1 MPNFN
6 LDGLVTVTVHNIIS
20 SGAGFGVVV
29 GSGAGCII
37 PSRVLHA
44 AALGVGDLVR
54 CKLVNNPEEQY
65 RHRTPFMVAYVDPN
79 ATADLRIAMY
89 GGTPME
95 REPSPSQLC
104 LPLEP
109 LVEPDLDLQDLLEDE
124 PVEPEP
130 EPLTI
135 FDVRAM
141 VQSATQ
147 AGGLWTVGQL
157 RDALWPDEAFGS
169 DDPRYR
175 LLTNAVRDLHGNG
188 ELAAFGRRH
197 TANGNL
203 SLVQYTKFPDRVRV
217 VYDGEAR

>member
-44 AALGVGDLVR
+44 ADLGIGDLVR
-54 CKLVNNPEEQY
+54 CKLINNPEEQY

-95 REPSPSQLC
+95 HEPAPSQLC

-135 FDVRAM
+135 FTVRDM
-141 VQSATQ
+141 VSSATQ
-147 AGGLWTVGQL
+147 AGGLWTVRQL
-157 RDALWPDEAFGS
+157 RDALWPDDDFGS
-169 DDPRYR
+169 DDPRYK
-175 LLTNAVRDLHGNG
+175 LLNNAIRDLHGNG
-188 ELAAFGRRH
+188 DIAVFARRN
-197 TANGNL
+197 TADGNL
-203 SLVQYTKFPDRVRV
+203 TRTQYTKFPDRVRF
-217 VYDGEAR
+217 VYDEETA